1 MDEEL
6 QELEPEQTRE
16 QELGQCPETLLYLE
30 PEDGRRPAPE
40 SETLEDVDKEQVQ
53 EPEISSDDPF
63 AGTETEDINNYAD
76 LFDTPPPENDNEAKK
91 LAEKIRKWISDGR
104 PE

>member
-1 MDEEL
+1 MCIRDR
-6 QELEPEQTRE
+6 QEPE
-16 QELGQCPETLLYLE
+16 P
-30 PEDGRRPAPE
+30 
-40 SETLEDVDKEQVQ
+40 VQ
-53 EPEISSDDPF
+53 EPEPETSNDDPF
-63 AGTETEDINNYAD
+63 VGIETEDINNYAD